1 MERTALELAKQAGVF
16 LGERGIENGRLEA
29 ELLLSGI
36 LGNRRL
42 DLYLQ
47 YDRPVT
53 ADEIARYRAAVRRR
67 LRREPLQY
75 ILGEVDFRRLRLSVD
90 RRALIPR
97 PETEVLVGTV
107 LEWAGGRPDL
117 SAIDIGTGSGAIAL
131 SLAVEGEFGRIVAT
145 DVSADAIELA
155 RHNAQRCGV
164 AGRIE
169 FRHGELWAD
178 NGDGAR
184 FDVVV
189 SNPPYI
195 AESERSSLQPEVRDW
210 EPAGALFAGADG
222 LSVVNAIVD
231 GAWDQLNEG
240 GLLAV
245 EIGAGQGDAVRK
257 SACERGYAAVR
268 IITDLAGRQRIA
280 LASKPGA
287 GQHSKGTGSGDN

>member
-1 MERTALELAKQAGVF
+1 VERTALELAKQAGVF

-195 AESERSSLQPEVRDW
+195 AESERSSLEPEVRDW

-245 EIGAGQGDAVRK
+245 EIGAGQGDAVRER
-257 SACERGYAAVR
+257 ACERGYAAVR
-268 IITDLAGRQRIA
+268 VITDLAGRQRIA

>member
-1 MERTALELAKQAGVF
+1 VERTALELAKQAGVF

-245 EIGAGQGDAVRK
+245 EIGAGQGDAVRER
-257 SACERGYAAVR
+257 ACERGYAAVR
-268 IITDLAGRQRIA
+268 VITDLAGRQRIA

>member
-1 MERTALELAKQAGVF
+1 VERTALELAKQAGVF

-195 AESERSSLQPEVRDW
+195 AESERSSLEPEVRDW

-245 EIGAGQGDAVRK
+245 EIGAGQGDAVRER
-257 SACERGYAAVR
+257 ACERGYAAVR
-268 IITDLAGRQRIA
+268 VITDLAGRQRIA

-287 GQHSKGTGSGDN
+287 GQHSKGTVSGDN

>member
-1 MERTALELAKQAGVF
+1 VERTALELAKQAGVF

-231 GAWDQLNEG
+231 GAWDHLNEG

>member
-1 MERTALELAKQAGVF
+1 VERTALELAKQAGVF

-36 LGNRRL
+36 LGIRRL

-47 YDRPVT
+47 YDRPVA

-107 LEWAGGRPDL
+107 LEWAGGRSDL

-131 SLAVEGEFGRIVAT
+131 SLAVEGEFGRLVAT
-145 DVSADAIELA
+145 DVSAEAIELA
-155 RHNAQRCGV
+155 THNAQRCGV
-164 AGRIE
+164 ADRIE

-178 NGDGAR
+178 TGDGAR

-245 EIGAGQGDAVRK
+245 EIGAGQGDAVRER
-257 SACERGYAAVR
+257 ACGRGYAAVR
-268 IITDLAGRQRIA
+268 IVTDLAGRQRIA

-287 GQHSKGTGSGDN
+287 GLHSKGTGSGDN

>member
-1 MERTALELAKQAGVF
+1 
-16 LGERGIENGRLEA
+16 
-29 ELLLSGI
+29 
-36 LGNRRL
+36 
-42 DLYLQ
+42 
-47 YDRPVT
+47 
-53 ADEIARYRAAVRRR
+53 
-67 LRREPLQY
+67 LQY

-245 EIGAGQGDAVRK
+245 EIGAGQGDAVRER
-257 SACERGYAAVR
+257 ACERGYAAVR
-268 IITDLAGRQRIA
+268 VITDLAGRQRIA

>member
-36 LGNRRL
+36 LGIRRL

-47 YDRPVT
+47 YDRPVA

-131 SLAVEGEFGRIVAT
+131 SLAVEGEFGRLVAT

-178 NGDGAR
+178 TGDDAG

-245 EIGAGQGDAVRK
+245 EIGAGQGDAVRDR
-257 SACERGYAAVR
+257 ACERGYAAVR
-268 IITDLAGRQRIA
+268 IIRDLAGRQRIA